1 MKKKTTI
8 DGGSGISGQSKVDST
23 VWGNFQMEMREKTR
37 EEYMKDNRVKTLQ
50 ALGKTKEQALKQ
62 AKHWF
67 KMNPNRKRIKMK
79 LSATET
85 IVVLREDINGK

>member
-1 MKKKTTI
+1 MTKKKTI
-8 DGGSGISGQSKVDST
+8 HSGSGISGQSNVDSS
-23 VWGNFQMEMREKTR
+23 VWGDYKMEMREITR
-37 EEYMKDNRVKTLQ
+37 EEYMKDNKVKTLQ

-85 IVVLREDINGK
+85 LVVLREDIHGK